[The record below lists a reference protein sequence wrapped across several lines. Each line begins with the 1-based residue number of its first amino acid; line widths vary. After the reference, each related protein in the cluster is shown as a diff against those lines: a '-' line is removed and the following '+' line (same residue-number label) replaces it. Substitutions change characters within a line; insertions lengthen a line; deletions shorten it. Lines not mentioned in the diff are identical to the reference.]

1 MKNNRDNQI
10 GYNRQV
16 RLEWLDFTASL
27 VASGQPTQKIKEAL
41 ESYLQDQLSVGSN
54 AVRGSRG
61 KTISILLS
69 IWVTVP
75 KHLIELRDEAL
86 SLLKRLSASEHLAL
100 HWGMTM
106 TAYPFFGIVADTAGR
121 MLNLQGSVA
130 TIMLK
135 NRMREV
141 YGQRETAI
149 RSTRYALY
157 SFTEWGVLSEASES
171 GVYQLTALKSLKD
184 DQLQEWLI
192 KALLISEGK
201 NLAPLNT
208 VLRSPKLF
216 PFQFEQPFVARHQTS
231 LEFFRQGLDE
241 EMVLMKKN

>member
-16 RLEWLDFTASL
+16 RLEWLDLTSSMM
-27 VASGQPTQKIKEAL
+27 ASGRSTQEIKDAL
-41 ESYLQDQLSVGSN
+41 ELFLQEQLSVGSN

-75 KHLIELRDEAL
+75 KHLIELRNEAL
-86 SLLKRLSASEHLAL
+86 SLLKRLSTSEHIVL

-106 TAYPFFGIVADTAGR
+106 TAYPFFGVVAESAGR

-130 TIMLK
+130 TVMLK
-135 NRMREV
+135 NRMREL
-141 YGQRETAI
+141 YGERQQVA
-149 RSTRYALY
+149 RSTRYVMD
-157 SFTEWGVLSEASES
+157 SFTHWGVLNDMSER
-171 GVYQLTALKSLKD
+171 GVYRLSASKSLID
-184 DQLQEWLI
+184 QQLQEWLM

-201 NLAPLNT
+201 NIAPLKT
-208 VLRSPKLF
+208 VLRSPRLF
-216 PFQFEQPFVARHQTS
+216 PFQFEEPFIPGQHS
-231 LEFFRQGLDE
+231 GLELFRQGLNE
-241 EMVLMKKN
+241 EMVMLK

>member
-1 MKNNRDNQI
+1 MKNNRDDQI

-27 VASGQPTQKIKEAL
+27 VASGQPTQKIKAAL

-69 IWVTVP
+69 IWATVP
-75 KHLIELRDEAL
+75 KHLTELRDEAI
-86 SLLKRLSASEHLAL
+86 SSLKRLSASEHLAL

-106 TAYPFFGIVADTAGR
+106 TAYPFFGVVADTAGR

-135 NRMREV
+135 NRMREL

-157 SFTEWGVLSEASES
+157 SFTEWGVLTEALER
-171 GVYQLTALKSLKD
+171 GVYRLTALKSLKD

-216 PFQFEQPFVARHQTS
+216 PFQFEEPFVARHQTN

-241 EMVLMKKN
+241 EMVLMIKN

>member
-1 MKNNRDNQI
+1 MA
-10 GYNRQV
+10 GFYRQ
-16 RLEWLDFTASL
+16 
-27 VASGQPTQKIKEAL
+27 SGGIWPVNPTDKRGFRI
-41 ESYLQDQLSVGSN
+41 YLQDQLSIGSN

-69 IWVTVP
+69 IWATVP

-106 TAYPFFGIVADTAGR
+106 TAYPFFGVVADTAGR
-121 MLNLQGSVA
+121 MLNLQGSIA

-135 NRMREV
+135 NRMREI

-157 SFTEWGVLSEASES
+157 SFTEWGVLSEASER
-171 GVYQLTALKSLKD
+171 GVYQLAALKSLKD

-192 KALLISEGK
+192 KALLTGESK
-201 NLAPLNT
+201 KLAPLKK
-208 VLRSPKLF
+208 VLHSPKLF
-216 PFQFEQPFVARHQTS
+216 PFQFEEPFLPRQQTS
-231 LEFFRQGLDE
+231 LELFRQGLDE
-241 EMVLMKKN
+241 EMVLMK